1 MLGRRQSWKVS
12 LARYFRTCG
21 KNRLRFGMR
30 HSMKSK
36 QKQVSRATKTRS
48 LPDSGYSKMLKKT
61 TRGTAALLS
70 VLIAVILLLI
80 TLDNPSFFVFNPFET
95 GFSILGFA
103 QLIAIASWFLLLCG
117 PVFILLSKV
126 ELVGAWWALFLVSVL
141 AWPVSVFMIRV
152 IVFTQFSDAHFD
164 YLIKNPVFFIS
175 DIVVPI
181 TYLVISKHL
190 RSVATQDRQGR
201 LKPSLPA

>member
-1 MLGRRQSWKVS
+1 
-12 LARYFRTCG
+12 
-21 KNRLRFGMR
+21 
-30 HSMKSK
+30 MKSK
-36 QKQVSRATKTRS
+36 QKQDPRFTRTRS
-48 LPDSGYSKMLKKT
+48 FPDSGYSKMLKKI

-70 VLIAVILLLI
+70 VLIAIILLLI
-80 TLDNPSFFVFNPFET
+80 TFDNPSFFVFNPFEM

-103 QLIAIASWFLLLCG
+103 QLIAIASWVLLLCG

-126 ELVGAWWALFLVSVL
+126 ELVGAWWALFLVFVL

-152 IVFTQFSDAHFD
+152 ILFIQFSDAHFD
-164 YLIKNPVFFIS
+164 YLIEHPVFFIS

-190 RSVATQDRQGR
+190 RSVATQDREGR
-201 LKPSLPA
+201 LKGSLPA